1 MKNGV
6 KGLLLVF
13 LIILSV
19 TTLGAQAVAEKQ
31 EVKVLI
37 LDMFEVGENKGDFA
51 GEFQYFYEAYLDGAE
66 SYQISKMPLTL
77 YVNEEGVAGCIAGM
91 GKAQASSSL
100 TAILSDSR
108 FDFSNTYILVSGCSG
123 MSPERGTLGDVVWAD
138 ELVDFELGHGWLE
151 SDMSNPDDGTF
162 LRSEGYDRPGYI
174 KLNKALAQWAYGLTS
189 DVPLSDN
196 SATAAYRANYGPTE
210 ALEKPSVRMGVSVTG
225 DSYWHGASSSARA
238 DEVTAAYGEGTY
250 MVTQMEDN
258 AFGVVAMNYDL
269 LDRLLVCRDVVN
281 FDQPYPGQSV
291 RESLDASSGA
301 FSIGMKNGFA
311 VSRVVIDEIVANW
324 DTYKT
329 SIPSVNY

>member
-1 MKNGV
+1 MIKGIR
-6 KGLLLVF
+6 GLLMMGFV
-13 LIILSV
+13 ILSV
-19 TTLGAQAVAEKQ
+19 ATLGAQAVAEKQ
-31 EVKVLI
+31 EIKVIL

-51 GEFQYFYEAYLDGAE
+51 GEFQHFYEAYLDGAE
-66 SYQISKMPLTL
+66 SYQLSKMPLTL
-77 YVNEEGVAGCIAGM
+77 YINEDGVAGCIAGM

-108 FDFSNTYILVSGCSG
+108 FDCSNAYILVSGCSG

-151 SDMSNPDDGTF
+151 SDKSSPDDGTF

-174 KLNKALAQWAYGLTS
+174 KLNKDLVQWAYALTS
-189 DVPLSDN
+189 DVPLADD
-196 SATAAYRANYGPTE
+196 SAAAAYRANYGPEE
-210 ALEKPSVRMGVSVTG
+210 ALEKPAVRMGVSVTG
-225 DSYWHGASSSARA
+225 DNYWHGASSSARA
-238 DEVTAAYGEGTY
+238 DEITAAYGAGTY

-258 AFGVVAMNYDL
+258 AFGVAAMNYDL

-281 FDQPYPGQSV
+281 FDQPSSGQSV

-301 FSIGMKNGFA
+301 FSMGMKNGFA

-324 DTYKT
+324 DTYKMST
-329 SIPSVNY
+329 PSVN